1 MFMPVPPDM
10 SLAFLFYIIDGLR
23 LYIVFF
29 MDLRLSHPELYTRD
43 SNVECPIWYTHI
55 RRDAGGLEAA
65 IGLAPSVAWGGREE
79 RRIPELTLIK
89 R

>member
-29 MDLRLSHPELYTRD
+29 IGLRLSGPELYIRD
-43 SNVECPIWYTHI
+43 SNVEYPIWYTHI
-55 RRDAGGLEAA
+55 RRNAG
-65 IGLAPSVAWGGREE
+65 PGGSYRVGS
-79 RRIPELTLIK
+79 
-89 R
+89 